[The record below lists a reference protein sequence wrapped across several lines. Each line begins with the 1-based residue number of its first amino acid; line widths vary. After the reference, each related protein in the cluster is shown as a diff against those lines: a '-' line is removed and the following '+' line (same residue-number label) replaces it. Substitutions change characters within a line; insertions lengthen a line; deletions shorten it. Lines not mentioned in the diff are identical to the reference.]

1 MRVTPSDPALR
12 DSIAYTPAPKFQGG
26 AKKRPR
32 WNRLIVAA
40 TVAAL
45 VVGGGALMLNRQL
58 NSSSVRA
65 TRVQVSSTV
74 ESQNIVFVS
83 DRDLDVDAT
92 AKAKAALSR
101 GEILPVLATTS
112 EQVRREIASGE
123 QSLYTVRIL
132 DFLDE
137 DGDAVKIFVND
148 IPFGEVILSN
158 SGAKLT
164 IPLKKGATTKITCLA
179 SQDGGGGVTFRA
191 ISSVGEMRTR
201 VMAVG
206 ESETWTVAFK

>member
-12 DSIAYTPAPKFQGG
+12 DSIAYTPPPTFQGG

-58 NSSSVRA
+58 NSPSVRA
-65 TRVQVSSTV
+65 TRVQVSSIV

-137 DGDAVKIFVND
+137 DGDAVKT
-148 IPFGEVILSN
+148 IPAGLSVFRM
-158 SGAKLT
+158 GDDGKLT
-164 IPLKKGATTKITCLA
+164 FVRKYDI
-179 SQDGGGGVTFRA
+179 D
-191 ISSVGEMRTR
+191 VGDKTMFW
-201 VMAVG
+201 MG
-206 ESETWTVAFK
+206 MVAL